1 MAAVT
6 FWWSSRCSRYPE
18 QQTSSMSNQL
28 RYRLQPA
35 WWVMTVLA
43 IGVAGYALSFPFI
56 EKMGDPGLRAKFASM
71 PLAAWGHMI
80 GGGIALLI
88 GPFQLN
94 KSIRRR
100 SIGRHRLLGRV
111 YLICVMGAGIAS
123 LVLAFHATGGLPAA
137 LGFGSLG
144 AAWLVTGAM
153 AYATIRRGDTAAHR
167 RWMIRNYALTLAAVT
182 LRIYLP
188 VAMVSGLPFIPAYI
202 AISWL
207 CWIPNLLVAEWYFI
221 RRPDKR
227 SVRRAPA

>member
-1 MAAVT
+1 
-6 FWWSSRCSRYPE
+6 
-18 QQTSSMSNQL
+18 MSNQI

-43 IGVAGYALSFPFI
+43 IAVAGYAFVFPFI
-56 EKMGDPGLRAKFASM
+56 DKMGDSGMREKFASM

-80 GGGIALLI
+80 WGGLALLI

-94 KSIRRR
+94 KSLRRN

-111 YLICVMGAGIAS
+111 YLICVLLSGIAA
-123 LVLAFHATGGLPAA
+123 LVLAFSANGGLAA
-137 LGFGSLG
+137 SLGFAGLG
-144 AAWLVTGAM
+144 IGWLVTGAL
-153 AYATIRRGDTAAHR
+153 AFTTIRKGDVAAHR

-188 VAMVSGLPFIPAYI
+188 VAMVSGLPFVPAYI

-207 CWIPNLLVAEWYFI
+207 CWVPNVLVAEWYFI

-227 SVRRAPA
+227 SVRRAVA